1 MKELP
6 PTSLLCTQ
14 TKHNNSPTLPT
25 HTTLI
30 MMYCTTTLGS
40 TTRVYHSIACHS
52 LSRVER
58 HRLQIAI
65 SQQIAIANTQE
76 ASWYYIATVMIMPPS
91 FDNNIIQQATT
102 HRKLTIAIPIVTIMK
117 SWHQYISSSA
127 PTMWPLNLW
136 TRYWKMDDGA
146 AGMQFDFDDEH
157 TRWYK

>member
-1 MKELP
+1 MKENCLRP
-6 PTSLLCTQ
+6 HFSAHKPNTTTHLRY
-14 TKHNNSPTLPT
+14 PRTLPSSWCT
-25 HTTLI
+25 
-30 MMYCTTTLGS
+30 CTTTLGS

-91 FDNNIIQQATT
+91 FADTIIQQATT

-117 SWHQYISSSA
+117 SWHQYISSST
-127 PTMWPLNLW
+127 PTMWALNLW
-136 TRYWKMDDGA
+136 TWCWRMDDGDA
-146 AGMQFDFDDEH
+146 IRLRWYEH
-157 TRWYK
+157 TQQYK

>member
-1 MKELP
+1 MYCNSGGCIHPGRSLVGRAGFMIMIPISSLIILSLTCSRSLIFKRHGRKIRVTSKICFRHVKELP

-58 HRLQIAI
+58 HGLQIAI

-76 ASWYYIATVMIMPPS
+76 AS
-91 FDNNIIQQATT
+91 
-102 HRKLTIAIPIVTIMK
+102 
-117 SWHQYISSSA
+117 
-127 PTMWPLNLW
+127 
-136 TRYWKMDDGA
+136 
-146 AGMQFDFDDEH
+146 
-157 TRWYK
+157 